1 MCKKEISHLSKKQCN
16 ITQTE
21 EQEEQEPQWTS
32 NTGKTSFVWKFFQA
46 KTNGRAYCRYIDNDN
61 GDECRY
67 SCVYKTQTSTM
78 IYHINNVH
86 KEYKKKSEQLK
97 VDEQFKKVTPYKEPL
112 QQKLRN
118 GVADWIVTDGLPFNT
133 VRGKGFKRMINNIN
147 PAFIPPCYAT
157 LKRDIGCGYKT
168 AVELMKSYI
177 EETCIYASI
186 TTDLWTSRAKTGYIE
201 KILYPH
207 TGTHIREIIQEK
219 LKVLGLEKKVNVA
232 VTDNGSNMVK
242 AINEWDGVSRVAC
255 SAHTLQ
261 LCVLKGLKQIKPYLQ
276 RYAKLN
282 QFFESPKQTE
292 RLEDAQREIIR
303 QEERIA
309 NETGLSPS
317 VENNENADENN
328 QHEKNKPLK
337 ILRTITEVPTRW
349 GSKLASWKRLKEL
362 KKPINRL
369 CVTLGL
375 ETDYEARKDYQR
387 LTALM
392 LSDFEWK
399 LLDKLIETLTPIESA
414 TQFLGGQKYC
424 MLSLIF
430 SSIQIL
436 KFDYTPDPNISVNS
450 DENNEE
456 NNEENL
462 HLEIEDEFAE
472 YLPLSSDDDINS
484 IINSIKKGIYD
495 ALFEYW
501 NIPPNSTL
509 LAGLLDPRSKTM
521 YGWSYELQELAKLL
535 LNAEYEEYKDN
546 DIPIQI
552 YPLSQ
557 SQSQSFSSRIFGPQI
572 HLSTDNELTQYLD
585 NFRTP
590 QASPD
595 TDIFKW
601 WIDNREKFPTLF
613 KVARK
618 YLGILATSVPSERL
632 FSDAGNQITSER
644 NRLKAETVNE
654 ILFLKRNMEYINP
667 FK

>member
-1 MCKKEISHLSKKQCN
+1 MANWWISSRWIEPESDNDDDDEDNDGDNNDDDNNGNDDNNDDDNNGNGDNNDDGNNGNADKN
-16 ITQTE
+16 DGTNE
-21 EQEEQEPQWTS
+21 EQ
-32 NTGKTSFVWKFFQA
+32 N
-46 KTNGRAYCRYIDNDN
+46 NDN
-61 GDECRY
+61 
-67 SCVYKTQTSTM
+67 
-78 IYHINNVH
+78 N
-86 KEYKKKSEQLK
+86 
-97 VDEQFKKVTPYKEPL
+97 
-112 QQKLRN
+112 
-118 GVADWIVTDGLPFNT
+118 
-133 VRGKGFKRMINNIN
+133 
-147 PAFIPPCYAT
+147 
-157 LKRDIGCGYKT
+157 
-168 AVELMKSYI
+168 
-177 EETCIYASI
+177 
-186 TTDLWTSRAKTGYIE
+186 
-201 KILYPH
+201 
-207 TGTHIREIIQEK
+207 
-219 LKVLGLEKKVNVA
+219 
-232 VTDNGSNMVK
+232 
-242 AINEWDGVSRVAC
+242 
-255 SAHTLQ
+255 
-261 LCVLKGLKQIKPYLQ
+261 
-276 RYAKLN
+276 
-282 QFFESPKQTE
+282 
-292 RLEDAQREIIR
+292 
-303 QEERIA
+303 
-309 NETGLSPS
+309 
-317 VENNENADENN
+317 
-328 QHEKNKPLK
+328 
-337 ILRTITEVPTRW
+337 
-349 GSKLASWKRLKEL
+349 
-362 KKPINRL
+362 
-369 CVTLGL
+369 
-375 ETDYEARKDYQR
+375 DYEARKDYQR
-387 LTALM
+387 LTALI

-424 MLSLIF
+424 TLSLIF
-430 SSIQIL
+430 FSIQIL

-509 LAGLLDPRSKTM
+509 LAGLLDPRSKIM

-585 NFRTP
+585 NFCTP

-618 YLGILATSVPSERL
+618 YLGILATSVSSERL

>member
-1 MCKKEISHLSKKQCN
+1 
-16 ITQTE
+16 
-21 EQEEQEPQWTS
+21 
-32 NTGKTSFVWKFFQA
+32 
-46 KTNGRAYCRYIDNDN
+46 
-61 GDECRY
+61 
-67 SCVYKTQTSTM
+67 
-78 IYHINNVH
+78 
-86 KEYKKKSEQLK
+86 
-97 VDEQFKKVTPYKEPL
+97 
-112 QQKLRN
+112 
-118 GVADWIVTDGLPFNT
+118 
-133 VRGKGFKRMINNIN
+133 
-147 PAFIPPCYAT
+147 
-157 LKRDIGCGYKT
+157 
-168 AVELMKSYI
+168 
-177 EETCIYASI
+177 
-186 TTDLWTSRAKTGYIE
+186 
-201 KILYPH
+201 
-207 TGTHIREIIQEK
+207 
-219 LKVLGLEKKVNVA
+219 
-232 VTDNGSNMVK
+232 
-242 AINEWDGVSRVAC
+242 
-255 SAHTLQ
+255 
-261 LCVLKGLKQIKPYLQ
+261 
-276 RYAKLN
+276 
-282 QFFESPKQTE
+282 
-292 RLEDAQREIIR
+292 
-303 QEERIA
+303 
-309 NETGLSPS
+309 
-317 VENNENADENN
+317 
-328 QHEKNKPLK
+328 
-337 ILRTITEVPTRW
+337 
-349 GSKLASWKRLKEL
+349 
-362 KKPINRL
+362 
-369 CVTLGL
+369 
-375 ETDYEARKDYQR
+375 
-387 LTALM
+387 M

-424 MLSLIF
+424 TLSLIF

-436 KFDYTPDPNISVNS
+436 KFDYTPDPNILVNS

-521 YGWSYELQELAKLL
+521 YGWSYELQELAKFL

-585 NFRTP
+585 NFRTL

>member
-1 MCKKEISHLSKKQCN
+1 
-16 ITQTE
+16 
-21 EQEEQEPQWTS
+21 
-32 NTGKTSFVWKFFQA
+32 
-46 KTNGRAYCRYIDNDN
+46 
-61 GDECRY
+61 
-67 SCVYKTQTSTM
+67 M

-86 KEYKKKSEQLK
+86 KKYEKKSEQLK

-168 AVELMKSYI
+168 AVELMKSYV

-186 TTDLWTSRAKTGYIE
+186 TTDLWTSRAKTGYIGITCHWLTQEMKLCDILVCVE
-201 KILYPH
+201 KISHPH
-207 TGTHIREIIQEK
+207 TGTHIRETIQEK

-282 QFFESPKQTE
+282 Q
-292 RLEDAQREIIR
+292 

-349 GSKLASWKRLKEL
+349 GSKLAFWKRLKEL

-424 MLSLIF
+424 TLSLIF

-495 ALFEYW
+495 TLFEYW

-509 LAGLLDPRSKTM
+509 LAK
-521 YGWSYELQELAKLL
+521 
-535 LNAEYEEYKDN
+535 YEEYKDN

-572 HLSTDNELTQYLD
+572 HLSTDNELTRYLD

-590 QASPD
+590 QASPN